1 MRKKDVDFN
10 KMIWEGWTVKDF
22 IEDLLPVAD
31 RIMNGEAI
39 TKPFKD
45 KKELERWLTDNQPY
59 YKKRIP
65 DVCKFFSQR
74 YGL

>member
-1 MRKKDVDFN
+1 MKKDINFD

-39 TKPFKD
+39 TKPFKE

-65 DVCKFFSQR
+65 DVCKFFAQR